1 MLSSKIKAVFGD
13 LAVDKRIASKQEF
26 TMLPR
31 FVIENLASRFYEKY
45 GDNYTQ
51 KLSEFIS
58 KYYHEAKER
67 EKILSDLMKFDKI
80 VIIDEVRVETD
91 IYQRTYKAHL
101 ENLNLRNCM
110 IDEEIIEE
118 HENLLITGMWG
129 LVTLKYA
136 RDIVPKDSDGNPLMT
151 PVLIANFQPFQCS
164 YTDINLFKEARDE
177 FTFDKWLDVLINTLG
192 LNPKAYDRRQKLVL
206 LTRLIPLVERNSN
219 LIEFGPRATGKTYLY
234 RNSTYYTRIFA
245 GGNVTPAVLF
255 YNIARKTL
263 GEIGVKDAVIFDEIS
278 KIKFS
283 NPHEMIGKLKDYMES
298 GQYERGPKKASS
310 GCSLVFMGNVSV
322 ERDESGK
329 FVPVEELTYIL
340 PQEMRDSALI
350 DRIHGIIPGWELPKI
365 SKSGYHLSQ
374 SYGIASDYFC
384 EVMHEMRK
392 FSYAHIVEEEVELV
406 GDYSIRD
413 ERAIKKIV
421 SGLFKLLIPNESFDK
436 SELRVVMDVAT
447 EYRKRVND
455 WLHIL
460 EPGEFPKKV
469 FEYKLH
475 G

>member
-13 LAVDKRIASKQEF
+13 LAVDKRIANKQEF

-45 GDNYTQ
+45 GEIYTQ

-91 IYQRTYKAHL
+91 IYRRTYRAHL

-110 IDEEIIEE
+110 IDEAIIEE

-136 RDIVPKDSDGNPLMT
+136 IDIVPKDSDGNPLMT
-151 PVLIANFQPFQCS
+151 PVLIADFRPFQCS
-164 YTDINLFKEARDE
+164 FTDINLFKEARDE
-177 FTFDKWLDVLINTLG
+177 FTFDEWLDVLINTLG
-192 LNPKAYDRRQKLVL
+192 LNPKVYDRRQKLIL

-245 GGNVTPAVLF
+245 GGNISPAVLF
-255 YNIARKTL
+255 YNIQKKTL
-263 GEIGVKDAVIFDEIS
+263 GEIGTKDAVIFDEIS

-310 GCSLVFMGNVSV
+310 GCSIVFMGNVSV
-322 ERDESGK
+322 EKDESGK

-365 SKSGYHLSQ
+365 SKSSYHLSQ

-384 EVMHEMRK
+384 EVLHELRK
-392 FSYAHIVEEEVELV
+392 YDYSYIVEQEVELI
-406 GDYSIRD
+406 GDYSIR
-413 ERAIKKIV
+413 EEKAIKKIV
-421 SGLFKLLIPNESFDK
+421 SGLYKLLIPNESHDK
-436 SELRVVMDVAT
+436 SELKAIMDIAT

-460 EPGEFPKKV
+460 EPGEFEKKR
-469 FEYKLH
+469 FEYKLR